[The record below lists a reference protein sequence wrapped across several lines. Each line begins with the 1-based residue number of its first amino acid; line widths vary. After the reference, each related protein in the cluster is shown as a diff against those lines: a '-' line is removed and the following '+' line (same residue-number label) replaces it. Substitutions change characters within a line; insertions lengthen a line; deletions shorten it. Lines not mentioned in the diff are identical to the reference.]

1 MAACLGAFK
10 VLLILVFPL
19 VIFRKYECLKL
30 YVILPF
36 SWYKI
41 NMAFSVTSKIFVL
54 HSSLCLHLWS
64 PLALYSKFVLS
75 GALKLQREREKV
87 KAEQKKERKR
97 EKKEKRRENKA
108 NLKPNVSELGRG
120 EKIKRNDEK
129 TRKSEPNVSEL
140 GRGEK
145 RKHSDEKTRKSE
157 KHRVDLKGR
166 IIQNG
171 REQEAEQLE
180 KSGLTEEHEQPTC
193 PQNPSYSSES
203 IQNSNKRRRQASPV
217 SGIHTNG
224 NIIRIRLPSLKHK
237 ESDVPVSEEK
247 LQTTSGRTQS
257 TGKHNPEIFRG
268 QPQEVLCLTSVEND
282 KIRLPSQKLKESDVA
297 VSEERIRTTS
307 GRTKSTGKHNSKILL
322 GPSHKEFCSN
332 STKNDASVGALSSTL
347 DKEQSSSTSG
357 IGIFGR
363 DNLQATPVPTSFE
376 KGIQTVASLY
386 KDLVENWVPLPPQL
400 LQGEPT
406 DLDELEWLFQR
417 KHQDEERSTEVNSD
431 ASCRGGSTLWPRALY
446 MPEADIWALPFTVPF

>member
-1 MAACLGAFK
+1 MSRCFPYPPPGYSSSNRDRNEA
-10 VLLILVFPL
+10 LINS
-19 VIFRKYECLKL
+19 I
-30 YVILPF
+30 
-36 SWYKI
+36 
-41 NMAFSVTSKIFVL
+41 
-54 HSSLCLHLWS
+54 
-64 PLALYSKFVLS
+64 
-75 GALKLQREREKV
+75 KLQREREKV

-108 NLKPNVSELGRG
+108 NVKPNVGELGRG

-129 TRKSEPNVSEL
+129 TCKSEPNVSEL

-237 ESDVPVSEEK
+237 ESDVPVSEER
-247 LQTTSGRTQS
+247 LQTTSGRTES

-268 QPQEVLCLTSVEND
+268 QSQEVFCLTSVEND

-297 VSEERIRTTS
+297 ISEERIRTTS

-332 STKNDASVGALSSTL
+332 STKNDASVEALSSRL
-347 DKEQSSSTSG
+347 DKEQSSSTSGG

-400 LQGEPT
+400 LQGEQT

>member
-1 MAACLGAFK
+1 MSRCFPYPPPGYSSSNRDRNEA
-10 VLLILVFPL
+10 LIDS
-19 VIFRKYECLKL
+19 I
-30 YVILPF
+30 
-36 SWYKI
+36 
-41 NMAFSVTSKIFVL
+41 
-54 HSSLCLHLWS
+54 
-64 PLALYSKFVLS
+64 
-75 GALKLQREREKV
+75 KLQRESEKV

-108 NLKPNVSELGRG
+108 NVKPNISKLGHG

-193 PQNPSYSSES
+193 AQNPSYSSES

-237 ESDVPVSEEK
+237 ESDVPVSEER
-247 LQTTSGRTQS
+247 LQTTTGRTES
-257 TGKHNPEIFRG
+257 TGKHNTDIFRG
-268 QPQEVLCLTSVEND
+268 QSQEVFCLTSVEND

-307 GRTKSTGKHNSKILL
+307 GRMKSTGKHNSKILL

-332 STKNDASVGALSSTL
+332 ATKNDASVGALSSRL

-357 IGIFGR
+357 GIRIFGR
-363 DNLQATPVPTSFE
+363 DNLQDTPVPTSFEKVE

-386 KDLVENWVPLPPQL
+386 NDLVENWVPLPPQL
-400 LQGEPT
+400 LQGEQT

-431 ASCRGGSTLWPRALY
+431 ASCRGGSTLWPRAMY

>member
-1 MAACLGAFK
+1 MSRCFPYPPPGYSSSNRDRNEA
-10 VLLILVFPL
+10 LIDS
-19 VIFRKYECLKL
+19 I
-30 YVILPF
+30 
-36 SWYKI
+36 
-41 NMAFSVTSKIFVL
+41 
-54 HSSLCLHLWS
+54 
-64 PLALYSKFVLS
+64 
-75 GALKLQREREKV
+75 KLQRESEKV

-108 NLKPNVSELGRG
+108 NVKPNVSELGHGEKIKRNDEKTRKSEPNVSELGCG

-140 GRGEK
+140 GRGKK

-224 NIIRIRLPSLKHK
+224 NVIRIRLPSLKHK
-237 ESDVPVSEEK
+237 ESDVPLSEER
-247 LQTTSGRTQS
+247 LQTTTGRTES

-268 QPQEVLCLTSVEND
+268 QSQEVFCLTSVEND

-307 GRTKSTGKHNSKILL
+307 RRMKSTGKHNSKILL

-332 STKNDASVGALSSTL
+332 STKNDASVGALSSRP

-357 IGIFGR
+357 GIGIFGQ

-376 KGIQTVASLY
+376 KGIHTVASLY

-400 LQGEPT
+400 LQGEQT

-417 KHQDEERSTEVNSD
+417 KHQDQERSTEVNSD
-431 ASCRGGSTLWPRALY
+431 ASCRGGSTLWPHALY